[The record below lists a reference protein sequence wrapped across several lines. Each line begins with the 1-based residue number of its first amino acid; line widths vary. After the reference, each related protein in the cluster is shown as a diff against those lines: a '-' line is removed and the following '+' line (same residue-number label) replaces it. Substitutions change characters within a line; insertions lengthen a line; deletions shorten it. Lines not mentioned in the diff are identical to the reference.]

1 MSRAPK
7 AVDGLSFTADD
18 LVAMRGANEAA
29 KAARAARGGDL
40 FGYKSEAAAQLADAR
55 ARGMKRHQETAVR
68 RFAEH
73 RDETTVRNAERVK
86 TGLGASRAR
95 GRVIHG
101 GGVDIARAFADHSN
115 EVHS

>member
-40 FGYKSEAAAQLADAR
+40 FGY
-55 ARGMKRHQETAVR
+55 
-68 RFAEH
+68 
-73 RDETTVRNAERVK
+73 
-86 TGLGASRAR
+86 
-95 GRVIHG
+95 G

-115 EVHS
+115 EVHELVPEAL